1 MFKKRRN
8 FFWLSALLL
17 PTQFAL
23 ADHAKNTSA
32 SSAHAAPAT
41 RVIQHRNTAQAQAPG
56 SPARAAAKRGK
67 GRRAPYDF
75 KLPRLEH
82 EPIKNEAQLGAPLV
96 KPGMSLDDLQKETAG
111 GLHWSTMD
119 SRPGLAYR
127 LNKDEDLKLRV
138 GKHGAVVGVAVSF

>member
-23 ADHAKNTSA
+23 ADHAKNA
-32 SSAHAAPAT
+32 SVSSTLAAPAA
-41 RVIQHRNTAQAQAPG
+41 RVIQHRSTVQAPG
-56 SPARAAAKRGK
+56 SAARAAAKRGK

-75 KLPRLEH
+75 KLPHLEH
-82 EPIKNEAQLGAPLV
+82 ELVRNEALLGAPLA
-96 KPGMSLDDLQKETAG
+96 KPGMSFDDVQKENAG

-127 LNKDEDLKLRV
+127 LNKDQDLKLRV
-138 GKHGAVVGVAVSF
+138 GRHGAIVGVAVSF